1 MTSQLANGIQ
11 IEYDTFGDDTSPPVL
26 LIMGLGAVSYTHLDV
41 YKRQVYT
48 QIWVSNDGSILW
60 SWNPDNSGL
69 VRYSEDGGRNWQSIS
84 TPRSQ
89 PPSSLSVLS
98 LDPVGAHGAIAI
110 FPKGVEYSTSN
121 GRTWFRVASIRKGSV
136 KVTSN
141 SWHR

>member
-1 MTSQLANGIQ
+1 MSQGTT
-11 IEYDTFGDDTSPPVL
+11 YFGKSLNDGRSWTL
-26 LIMGLGAVSYTHLDV
+26 LSQGSEGATAGNIRFVGNIGD
-41 YKRQVYT
+41 VYT